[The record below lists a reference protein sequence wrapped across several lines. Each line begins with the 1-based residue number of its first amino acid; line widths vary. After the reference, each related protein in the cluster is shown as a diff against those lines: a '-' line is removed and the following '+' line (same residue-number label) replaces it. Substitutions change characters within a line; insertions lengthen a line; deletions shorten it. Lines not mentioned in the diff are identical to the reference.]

1 MIEIAYQKQSL
12 LERIE
17 LDNSYSDI
25 ASLLVKI
32 MLDAH
37 FQGFLIFVFQKKQDS
52 LVPYYINVHMEIDY
66 ADAIRDGCK
75 VKYSGDNR
83 Y

>member
-1 MIEIAYQKQSL
+1 
-12 LERIE
+12 
-17 LDNSYSDI
+17 
-25 ASLLVKI
+25 